1 MQRVLAALSLA
12 VAALAAQQVLAD
24 DVADFY
30 KGKRINLIVGYG
42 PGGGYDSNA
51 RVLARYL
58 PKYIPGHPA
67 IVVQNM
73 PGAGSIRA
81 TNFIYNVAPR
91 DGTTIGTFGRNAPL
105 LGVIRTSQNVQYDPA
120 KFTWLGSMSSFA
132 NDGYILVVRK
142 DAQVK
147 SIDDARRPG
156 GPPLILG
163 SSAEG
168 SSSDSSA
175 ILMRDMLGFNVKLI
189 PGYTDGGMLFVA
201 IERGEIDG
209 RAMTISTLRANRA
222 DWLKPDGPVRV
233 LVVFGRETRHPDFP
247 DIPTARELVRS
258 DEDRNVLDVAE
269 SSYKL
274 NRPYAGPPGVP
285 AERARALQDAFMA
298 AQKDLGYLQEA
309 RKLGLDVSPIN
320 ASEIMRLIER
330 ISRMPPDQ
338 LARVERLIADSR

>member
-42 PGGGYDSNA
+42 PSGGYDSNA

-58 PKYIPGHPA
+58 PKYIPGNPN

-81 TNFIYNVAPR
+81 TNFIYNVAPK
-91 DGTTIGTFGRNAPL
+91 DGTTIGTFGRNTPL
-105 LGVIRTSQNVQYDPA
+105 LGVIKTSQNVQYDPA

-147 SIDDARRPG
+147 SIEDARRPG

-222 DWLKPDGPVRV
+222 DWLKPDGPVRI

-247 DIPTARELVRS
+247 DVPTARELARS
-258 DEDRNVLDVAE
+258 DDDRNVLDVAE
-269 SSYKL
+269 SPYKL
-274 NRPYAGPPGVP
+274 NRPYAGPPDIP
-285 AERARALQDAFMA
+285 ADRAKALQDAFMA
-298 AQKDLGYLQEA
+298 AQKDPGYLQDA
-309 RKLGLDVSPIN
+309 RKLGLDVSPID
-320 ASEIMRLIER
+320 ASEILRLIDR
-330 ISRMPPDQ
+330 ISKMPPDQ
-338 LARVERLIADSR
+338 LARVEKLIADSR

>member
-1 MQRVLAALSLA
+1 MQRLIAVLTLA
-12 VAALAAQQVLAD
+12 VAMLVAQQAHAD

-42 PGGGYDSNA
+42 PSGGYDSYA
-51 RVLARYL
+51 RVLARYM
-58 PKYIPGHPA
+58 PKYIPGNPN

-91 DGTTIGTFGRNAPL
+91 DGTTIGTFGRNTPL
-105 LGVIRTSQNVQYDPA
+105 LGVIKTSQNIQFDPA

-147 SIDDARRPG
+147 SIEDARRPG

-163 SSAEG
+163 SSTEG

-175 ILMRDMLGFNVKLI
+175 ILMRDMLDFNVKLI
-189 PGYTDGGMLFVA
+189 PGYTDGGMLYVA

-209 RAMTISTLRANRA
+209 RAMSFSSIKANRP
-222 DWLKPDGPVRV
+222 DWLKPDGLVRI
-233 LVVFGRETRHPDFP
+233 LMVFGRETRLPDFP
-247 DIPTARELVRS
+247 DTPTARELVRN

-269 SSYKL
+269 SPYKL
-274 NRPYAGPPGVP
+274 NRPFAGPPGVP
-285 AERARALQDAFMA
+285 ADRVRALQQAFIA
-298 AQKDLGYLQEA
+298 AQKDPGYLQDA
-309 RKLGLDVSPIN
+309 KKLGLDVSPIDGP
-320 ASEIMRLIER
+320 EIYRLIER
-330 ISRMPPDQ
+330 ISKMPPDQ
-338 LARVERLIADSR
+338 LARVEKLIAESR

>member
-1 MQRVLAALSLA
+1 MQRLLAAFALA
-12 VAALAAQQVLAD
+12 VAALAAHPVLAD

-58 PKYIPGHPA
+58 PKYIPGNPT

-81 TNFIYNVAPR
+81 TNFIYNIAPK
-91 DGTTIGTFGRNAPL
+91 DGTTIGTFGRNTPL

-132 NDGYILVVRK
+132 HDGYILVLRK

-156 GPPLILG
+156 GSPLILG

-175 ILMRDMLGFNVKLI
+175 ILMRDLLGFNVKLI

-222 DWLKPDGPVRV
+222 DWLKPDGPIRV
-233 LVVFGRETRHPDFP
+233 LVVFGRETRHSDFP
-247 DIPTARELVRS
+247 DVPTARELARS

-269 SSYKL
+269 SPYKL

-285 AERARALQDAFMA
+285 ADRAKALQDAFMA
-298 AQKDLGYLQEA
+298 AQKDPGYLQEA
-309 RKLGLDVSPIN
+309 RKLGLDVSPID
-320 ASEIMRLIER
+320 ASEIMRLIDR
-330 ISRMPPDQ
+330 ISKLPRDQ
-338 LARVERLIADSR
+338 LARVEKLIADSR